1 MPYMQLLKEYKEN
14 KMNLEVLVST
24 MNKNEKEIIELINK
38 MNITGRAIIVNQI
51 NKKATESNEKLR
63 TNNQKRFSVIYD
75 NKKGLSRSRN
85 IALKKSRADI
95 VLLADDD
102 VRYQKDYEKTIL
114 KAYEENPTADAI
126 AFYVESLNPKR
137 KVRKLKTGKMGF
149 INIFRVSSFQLT
161 FKLESIKKYNL
172 KFDENFGAG
181 TENYCGEETIFLSD
195 CLRKKLKL
203 FYIDKK
209 IGEVEQKESSWYE
222 GINSKYL
229 NVEKQCF
236 KRISPKW
243 WWILWIQFVI
253 RKYPKRLID

>member
-1 MPYMQLLKEYKEN
+1 MTLFTFTLILN
-14 KMNLEVLVST
+14 VLFT
-24 MNKNEKEIIELINK
+24 KFCTIP
-38 MNITGRAIIVNQI
+38 
-51 NKKATESNEKLR
+51 
-63 TNNQKRFSVIYD
+63 RF
-75 NKKGLSRSRN
+75 
-85 IALKKSRADI
+85 
-95 VLLADDD
+95 
-102 VRYQKDYEKTIL
+102 
-114 KAYEENPTADAI
+114 
-126 AFYVESLNPKR
+126 
-137 KVRKLKTGKMGF
+137 
-149 INIFRVSSFQLT
+149 IFRVSSFQLT

-222 GINSKYL
+222 GINRKYL

-253 RKYPKRLID
+253 RKYPKRLMSIIFEYFTKK